1 MKNKVLIDID
11 TDRKDVI
18 RLSKPEEELK
28 DILEDKETTKKMLF
42 DDLTTICNGLGSL
55 IKYGED
61 SNHLE
66 SGKVAELCIKFL
78 EDNFINSKTDVDTDV
93 DTDADTDTE
102 TLTDKT

>member
-1 MKNKVLIDID
+1 MKNKVLIDMD

-28 DILEDKETTKKMLF
+28 DILEDKETAKKMLF

-61 SNHLE
+61 TNHLE

-78 EDNFINSKTDVDTDV
+78 QDNFIDSKTDVDTD
-93 DTDADTDTE
+93 TK